1 MYQNRKFDY
10 FDFLFFYFKKFII
23 FTKMD
28 KFRVKLE
35 KWLKA
40 NPGVIPKYT
49 IYVETKAF
57 GMRPGSFTEFC
68 DYQFEDRFDRM
79 ETLPGVKVK
88 TFYNLPLIGP
98 IYSAEIELPIEL
110 LRETEIIREDKIN
123 KILK

>member
-35 KWLKA
+35 RWLKA

-49 IYVETKAF
+49 IYVETQAF

-68 DYQFEDRFDRM
+68 DYKFEDRFDRM
-79 ETLPGVKVK
+79 QTLPGVKVK
-88 TFYNLPLIGP
+88 TFYILFHKKSYLNRFRRK
-98 IYSAEIELPIEL
+98 S
-110 LRETEIIREDKIN
+110 DVKFNN
-123 KILK
+123 KIHLKK

>member
-1 MYQNRKFDY
+1 
-10 FDFLFFYFKKFII
+10 
-23 FTKMD
+23 
-28 KFRVKLE
+28 
-35 KWLKA
+35 
-40 NPGVIPKYT
+40 
-49 IYVETKAF
+49 
-57 GMRPGSFTEFC
+57 MRPGSFTEFC